1 MAIGDVR
8 PLESDYLRTP
18 GPGKVQLPDGRYVS
32 ENSLLGKQFLD
43 EQRIRAEQEQQ
54 KQTIAELMRVADPF
68 ASQRAGYQQQL
79 SNLMADPSAAIAKNP
94 FLKASSEQGMEAANR
109 KLNQMGMGASGNAA
123 LELQKA
129 SQANL
134 SNDFFKLSDLLGGFS
149 GANQN
154 PAAGSQVAL
163 SGMGLYEG
171 ARKDATPERMYNGM
185 DFTAKSS
192 PLTLSRLSS
201 YWGG

>member
-1 MAIGDVR
+1 MA
-8 PLESDYLRTP
+8 SDYLNTP

-43 EQRIRAEQEQQ
+43 EQRLQAQQTQQ
-54 KQTIAELMRVADPF
+54 KQTITELMRMADPF
-68 ASQRAGYQQQL
+68 AGQRTEYQQQL
-79 SNLMADPSAAIAKNP
+79 SSLMTDPVAAIAKNP

-154 PAAGSQVAL
+154 PAAGAQTAL
-163 SGMGLYEG
+163 SAMNLYEG
-171 ARKDATPERMYNGM
+171 ARKDATPKRTYNGM
-185 DFTAKSS
+185 DFTAKSN
-192 PLTLSRLSS
+192 PITLSRLSS